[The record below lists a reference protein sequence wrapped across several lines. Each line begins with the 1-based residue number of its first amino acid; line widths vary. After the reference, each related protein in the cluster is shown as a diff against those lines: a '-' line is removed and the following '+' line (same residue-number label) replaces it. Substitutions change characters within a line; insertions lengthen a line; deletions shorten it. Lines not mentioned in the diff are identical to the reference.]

1 MRNLLKNTN
10 RKELIELGLA
20 VLLVALGIIAAA
32 TTASRIILGLALV
45 LAGMLV
51 ALQIF
56 LQSTI
61 PFWSKTGTGL
71 SRHSLSDCKV
81 LS

>member
-45 LAGMLV
+45 LA
-51 ALQIF
+51 
-56 LQSTI
+56 
-61 PFWSKTGTGL
+61 
-71 SRHSLSDCKV
+71 
-81 LS
+81 